1 MITEVKQKIK
11 FINFLIN
18 KAATIADGLYLNC
31 SVKNLDLSENK
42 ITDKG
47 FEYFIDVPLKNNTLE
62 NLDVSK
68 NMISDL
74 SCKDFILNL
83 EKSSIEKLN
92 FFDNQ
97 LRNESGTSLIQSLR
111 ANRNIIKVN
120 IKLNRIHTRI
130 IEEIRRLIKIN
141 IDNSKMKYIPN
152 LKKEIRQNFVE
163 DTDFAETEKKIH
175 EIFDNGKTVKIF
187 YLVIA

>member
-1 MITEVKQKIK
+1 VTTEVKRKFK
-11 FINFLIN
+11 FIFTNLN
-18 KAATIADGLYLNC
+18 VAAIIADGMYLNC

-47 FEYFIDVPLKNNTLE
+47 FEYFIDVPLKNNALE

-83 EKSSIEKLN
+83 EKSSIKKLN

-120 IKLNRIHTRI
+120 IKLNRMHTRI
-130 IEEIRRLIKIN
+130 IEEIKRLIKIN
-141 IDNSKMKYIPN
+141 TGNSKMKYIPN
-152 LKKEIRQNFVE
+152 LKKEIRQIFVE
-163 DTDFAETEKKIH
+163 DNDFAETEKKIH
-175 EIFDNGKTVKIF
+175 EIYDNGKTVKIF
-187 YLVIA
+187 Y